1 MGNATIGFPKGK
13 TTTKKADL
21 EIGDSSACINGQN
34 RIDPM
39 GKTTLEKFTPAGT
52 SRTNS
57 VGQNHNDKSRFG
69 NWLELNGQNH
79 IDPMGKTTLEKFT
92 PAGTSRT
99 K

>member
-1 MGNATIGFPKGK
+1 MGNATIGVPKGK

-52 SRTNS
+52 SRTKV
-57 VGQNHNDKSRFG
+57 VGQNHNEKTD
-69 NWLELNGQNH
+69 LEIG
-79 IDPMGKTTLEKFT
+79 
-92 PAGTSRT
+92 
-99 K
+99 